1 MSLEAHYRRI
11 VRLFPARW
19 RHEHEDEL
27 IGTLLDGAGPG
38 RESIELGEAIDLVRC
53 AVVLHARGLRL
64 TRFAGLALIAA
75 VAGCVAV
82 TLGAHEVPVAFLL
95 TSLVVAAI
103 PGTGVFYTVSSS
115 IGGGRRRGLLAAVG
129 CTLGVVPHLV
139 AAMLGLSGVLQ
150 VGATVF
156 EVIRWLGVAYLLAL
170 GLSMVRDRGD
180 MLIAGTATPTGTT
193 RVVLQRGILLNLLN
207 PKLTLFFV
215 AFLPQFLGS
224 SPGPHVGRL
233 IVLGGVFMLVTLA
246 VFAVYAYA
254 SAILRDR
261 VLAAPTAR
269 RLFQHMLGTLLIAIG
284 ARLALADR

>member
-1 MSLEAHYRRI
+1 MSLEARYRRL
-11 VRLFPARW
+11 VRVFPARW
-19 RHEHEDEL
+19 RREHEDEL
-27 IGTLLDGAGPG
+27 IGTLLDGADPR
-38 RESIELGEAIDLVRC
+38 RESIELGEAVDLVRC
-53 AVVLHARGLRL
+53 AVVLHARGLR
-64 TRFAGLALIAA
+64 RARSVRLALLAS

-82 TLGAHEVPVAFLL
+82 TLGAHQVPVAFLL
-95 TSLVVAAI
+95 TSLVVAAL

-115 IGGGRRRGLLAAVG
+115 IGGGRRRGLVAALG

-139 AAMLGLSGVLQ
+139 AALLGLSGVLQ

-156 EVIRWLGVAYLLAL
+156 EVIRWLGVAYLVAMGASLI
-170 GLSMVRDRGD
+170 RDRGD
-180 MLIAGTATPTGTT
+180 LLIEGGAMPMGGT

-207 PKLTLFFV
+207 PKLTLFFF

-233 IVLGGVFMLVTLA
+233 ILLGVVFMLVTLA

-254 SAILRDR
+254 SAVLRER
-261 VLAAPTAR
+261 VLAAPAAR
-269 RLFQHMLGTLLIAIG
+269 RWFQRTLGTLLIAIG